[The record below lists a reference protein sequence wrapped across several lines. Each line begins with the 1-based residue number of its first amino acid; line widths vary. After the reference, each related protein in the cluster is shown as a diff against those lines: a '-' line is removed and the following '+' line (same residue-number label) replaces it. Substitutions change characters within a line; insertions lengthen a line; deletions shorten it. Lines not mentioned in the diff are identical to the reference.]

1 MHDRTSFIVCLGI
14 GKRKAMR
21 YSNSNV
27 SYESFHKKL
36 SRQGEKRKVPPSA
49 VENAIKNGTK
59 NSGNTAGTTVRVS
72 SDVKVVTNS
81 NGKVITVIPQ

>member
-1 MHDRTSFIVCLGI
+1 MYDRASGIVCFGI
-14 GKRKAMR
+14 GNRKAIR
-21 YSNSNV
+21 YSNSKV

-36 SRQGEKRKVPPSA
+36 SRQGEKRRVPPSA
-49 VENAIKNGTK
+49 VENVIKNGTK
-59 NSGNTAGTTVRVS
+59 NPGNTAGTTVHVS

>member
-1 MHDRTSFIVCLGI
+1 MHDRTLVTVCLGI

-21 YSNSNV
+21 YSNKV

-36 SRQGEKRKVPPSA
+36 SKRGEKRKVPPSA

-59 NSGNTAGTTVRVS
+59 NPSNTAGTTVHVS